1 MNKSSL
7 YISLVALVVAVS
19 CFVMCA
25 TNCKKAAVQAAPA
38 TVSATDVATIL
49 NNDPQIIVDAMNK
62 FEAKQREAQAKKAAK
77 LFKEN
82 INELNNDPSTPFVG
96 PKDAKVVLVEFFD
109 FSCGYCKRLA
119 PTIEALVKANPDV
132 KFVFKPI
139 TFVAQ
144 ISKYAAQAALAANEQ
159 GKFIEMYT
167 ALLGS
172 TERLDEA
179 KINAIAEKLGL
190 DMAKYNA
197 DVTSQKVKDAI
208 NNVAQLGNKLQIH
221 GVPSLV
227 LNGTPLQSVS
237 AENIQAE
244 INKLK

>member
-19 CFVMCA
+19 CFAMCA
-25 TNCKKAAVQAAPA
+25 TNCKKATVQPKAAVSTA
-38 TVSATDVATIL
+38 DVASVL
-49 NNDPQIIVDAMNK
+49 NNDPQIIVNALQK
-62 FEAKQREAQAKKAAK
+62 FEEQQREAQAKEAAR
-77 LFKEN
+77 LFLEN
-82 INELNNDPSTPFVG
+82 IDELNNDASTPFVG
-96 PKDAKVVLVEFFD
+96 PKDAKVVMVEFFD

-119 PTIEALVKANPDV
+119 PTVEALVKANPDV

-139 TFVAQ
+139 TFVAP

-172 TERLDEA
+172 SERLDEA
-179 KINAIAEKLGL
+179 KINAVAEKLGL
-190 DMAKYNA
+190 DMAKFNA
-197 DVTSQKVKDAI
+197 DVASKKAQDTI

-221 GVPSLV
+221 GVPSLI
-227 LNGTPLQSVS
+227 LNGSPLQTIDP
-237 AENIQAE
+237 EGIQAE

>member
-25 TNCKKAAVQAAPA
+25 TNCKKATVQPKAAVNAA
-38 TVSATDVATIL
+38 DVASVL
-49 NNDPQIIVDAMNK
+49 NNDPQIIINALQK
-62 FEAKQREAQAKKAAK
+62 FEELQREAQAKEAAK

-82 INELNNDPSTPFVG
+82 IEELQNDPSTPFVG

-119 PTIEALVKANPDV
+119 PTVEALVKANPDV

-139 TFVAQ
+139 TFVAP
-144 ISKYAAQAALAANEQ
+144 ISKYAAKAALAANEQ

-172 TERLDEA
+172 NERLDEE

-190 DMAKYNA
+190 DMAKFNA
-197 DVTSQKVKDAI
+197 DVSAQKAQDAI

-221 GVPSLV
+221 GVPALV
-227 LNGTPLQSVS
+227 LNGTPLQTNGV
-237 AENIQAE
+237 EGIQEE